1 MFQSNLL
8 SQYALYNKQQNY
20 EIQSVWKN
28 SHYLC
33 YRHTALFVVGFALT
47 FAFSNWV
54 EWVVELKDKIEIMLN
69 GFSKLIQLAGLSQ
82 KLPAIGTSTSITLW
96 HALQKHAVSSFK
108 KSGNLLI
115 NDLTKTPVARLN
127 KSLSK
132 LDNLIYNGGK

>member
-1 MFQSNLL
+1 MLQSNLL
-8 SQYALYNKQQNY
+8 SQYALDNKQLIMKSNPFE
-20 EIQSVWKN
+20 EILITCVIDTQP
-28 SHYLC
+28 
-33 YRHTALFVVGFALT
+33 FFGVGWRWRSL
-47 FAFSNWV
+47 SNWV

-115 NDLTKTPVARLN
+115 NDLTKTPVAWLN